1 MNIDRATSVGFT
13 ALGSLSPGDVFQRGE
28 AMYLLLM
35 DPPTPPANA
44 NAVEPGRMRGVDLG
58 RMRGVDLRT
67 GCIESFSAEEPVI
80 PCSAQCTVD
89 PMAGIGTPAGTIR
102 GAVMMA
108 RNPSGG

>member
-1 MNIDRATSVGFT
+1 MNIDRATSIGFT

-44 NAVEPGRMRGVDLG
+44 NVVELG

-67 GCIESFSAEEPVI
+67 GCIESFRAEEPVI
-80 PCSAQCTVD
+80 PCSAQCTVEAMAKIGTEA
-89 PMAGIGTPAGTIR
+89 MAGIGTAAGTIR